1 MSAPPRRRNPVITRG
16 KKSDRRKQ
24 KLNSRKEKSEST
36 NVGFD
41 KINELANEK
50 RKQILKGNYSP
61 DDFAFLS
68 EPPSLFFEKT
78 DSIRIRQ
85 KDSSGTAILLKEP
98 EYEQG
103 VPTDKVK
110 QERIRVIKGQ
120 KSMVFHGLKKQFNQ
134 HKAKVKQE
142 ARKTDPEVIEK
153 ARKREEHNRAKAA
166 EEAERKRI
174 AKETERA
181 RVLAEER
188 KKEDAA
194 NIARLHLE
202 RLQEVSRQMAIHEE
216 KLNSEQ
222 ASQELSRKRE
232 QKHSQ
237 MRASQQIKLDSEKMD
252 VTKSE
257 NGEDIF
263 ESHTS
268 TEVEE
273 YGQLGTDVP
282 KTIDFVENKTETL
295 PVSEIE
301 RPHERNLST
310 SKKEKMKSISE
321 RKTSHHMK
329 GSFWVKV
336 WNMARK
342 LLPSRS
348 TSRMSLE
355 NEANQF
361 GGVVQNQSGEIQNTT
376 FKKKQGDKQV
386 SGLEVKTDLSYSL
399 VNKKLGSEG
408 RVDHKEPVEEV
419 ESQEPEAATIE
430 ETEVMA
436 SEIDQ
441 HFEEVESQEPEAA
454 TIEETEV
461 MASEIDQHFEEVES
475 QEPEAATIEETEV
488 MASEIDQHFEEVE
501 SQEPEAAT
509 IEETEVMA
517 SEIDQHFEEVES
529 QEPEAATIEETEVM
543 ASEIDQH
550 FEEVESQEPEAATI
564 EETEDMAPEINE
576 SVGEIDISEKEWQSE
591 PNGELDEKNEEN
603 EEEELP
609 EIETGE
615 IILADLRLRM
625 QQEPQ
630 PIKFI
635 TRLLIDRHKL
645 SRKSVNR
652 LFGHVASPFSICK
665 TMDAKDFQRFI
676 DSLNN
681 QEVSGGQDIWTKI
694 IEIIGLNSISTEQQL
709 EIYNLFMGD
718 QKKTTR
724 RVKTVA
730 ILYHFL
736 PARFDRW
743 WEKEMILPPVSRK
756 YSNDYDYFKEI
767 DCTSESIEDARML
780 LCACALEKPTAIANE
795 FTYSKHL
802 AGETHES
809 DTEKWLNRGGRKIDY
824 ITQNQIP
831 EFAGKRYGSKHVSPT
846 VTPDILLKDPIQL
859 TKDGQHI
866 HWIDAKNHFI
876 DPALSPENL
885 INDFCGQLEKY
896 VRRYGPGLIVWGK
909 KFSEEWNEATE
920 GVVQHIKI

>member
-85 KDSSGTAILLKEP
+85 RDSSGTAILLKEP

-310 SKKEKMKSISE
+310 SKREKMKSNSD

-329 GSFWVKV
+329 DSFWVKL

-348 TSRMSLE
+348 SSRMSLE

-408 RVDHKEPVEEV
+408 RVDHKEPV
-419 ESQEPEAATIE
+419 
-430 ETEVMA
+430 
-436 SEIDQ
+436 
-441 HFEEVESQEPEAA
+441 
-454 TIEETEV
+454 
-461 MASEIDQHFEEVES
+461 
-475 QEPEAATIEETEV
+475 
-488 MASEIDQHFEEVE
+488 EEVE

-694 IEIIGLNSISTEQQL
+694 IEIIGPNSISTEQQL

>member
-24 KLNSRKEKSEST
+24 KLNSRKEKSQST

-41 KINELANEK
+41 KVNELANEK
-50 RKQILKGNYSP
+50 RKQILQGNYSP

-430 ETEVMA
+430 ETE
-436 SEIDQ
+436 
-441 HFEEVESQEPEAA
+441 
-454 TIEETEV
+454 
-461 MASEIDQHFEEVES
+461 
-475 QEPEAATIEETEV
+475 
-488 MASEIDQHFEEVE
+488 
-501 SQEPEAAT
+501 
-509 IEETEVMA
+509 
-517 SEIDQHFEEVES
+517 
-529 QEPEAATIEETEVM
+529 
-543 ASEIDQH
+543 
-550 FEEVESQEPEAATI
+550 
-564 EETEDMAPEINE
+564 DMAPEINE

>member
-509 IEETEVMA
+509 IEETE
-517 SEIDQHFEEVES
+517 
-529 QEPEAATIEETEVM
+529 
-543 ASEIDQH
+543 
-550 FEEVESQEPEAATI
+550 
-564 EETEDMAPEINE
+564 DMAPEINE

>member
-436 SEIDQ
+436 SEVDQ

-461 MASEIDQHFEEVES
+461 MASEV
-475 QEPEAATIEETEV
+475 
-488 MASEIDQHFEEVE
+488 
-501 SQEPEAAT
+501 
-509 IEETEVMA
+509 
-517 SEIDQHFEEVES
+517 DQHFEEVES

-809 DTEKWLNRGGRKIDY
+809 DTEKWLKRGGRKIDY

>member
-509 IEETEVMA
+509 IEETE
-517 SEIDQHFEEVES
+517 
-529 QEPEAATIEETEVM
+529 
-543 ASEIDQH
+543 
-550 FEEVESQEPEAATI
+550 
-564 EETEDMAPEINE
+564 DMAPEINE

-809 DTEKWLNRGGRKIDY
+809 DTEKWLKRGGRKIDY

>member
-436 SEIDQ
+436 SE
-441 HFEEVESQEPEAA
+441 V
-454 TIEETEV
+454 
-461 MASEIDQHFEEVES
+461 
-475 QEPEAATIEETEV
+475 
-488 MASEIDQHFEEVE
+488 DQHFEEVE

-809 DTEKWLNRGGRKIDY
+809 DTEKWLKRGGRKIDY

>member
-436 SEIDQ
+436 SE
-441 HFEEVESQEPEAA
+441 V
-454 TIEETEV
+454 
-461 MASEIDQHFEEVES
+461 
-475 QEPEAATIEETEV
+475 
-488 MASEIDQHFEEVE
+488 DQHFEEVE

>member
-24 KLNSRKEKSEST
+24 KLNSRKEKSQST

-188 KKEDAA
+188 KKEHAA

-436 SEIDQ
+436 SE
-441 HFEEVESQEPEAA
+441 V
-454 TIEETEV
+454 
-461 MASEIDQHFEEVES
+461 
-475 QEPEAATIEETEV
+475 
-488 MASEIDQHFEEVE
+488 
-501 SQEPEAAT
+501 
-509 IEETEVMA
+509 
-517 SEIDQHFEEVES
+517 
-529 QEPEAATIEETEVM
+529 
-543 ASEIDQH
+543 DQH

-564 EETEDMAPEINE
+564 EETEDMAPEIDE

-694 IEIIGLNSISTEQQL
+694 IEIIGPNSISTEQQL

-756 YSNDYDYFKEI
+756 YSNDYDYFEEI

>member
-85 KDSSGTAILLKEP
+85 RDSSGTAILLKEP

-310 SKKEKMKSISE
+310 SKREKMKSNSD

-329 GSFWVKV
+329 DSFWVKL

-348 TSRMSLE
+348 SSRMSLE

-408 RVDHKEPVEEV
+408 RVDHKEPV
-419 ESQEPEAATIE
+419 
-430 ETEVMA
+430 
-436 SEIDQ
+436 
-441 HFEEVESQEPEAA
+441 
-454 TIEETEV
+454 
-461 MASEIDQHFEEVES
+461 
-475 QEPEAATIEETEV
+475 
-488 MASEIDQHFEEVE
+488 
-501 SQEPEAAT
+501 
-509 IEETEVMA
+509 
-517 SEIDQHFEEVES
+517 EEVES

-694 IEIIGLNSISTEQQL
+694 IEIIGPNSISTEQQL

>member
-24 KLNSRKEKSEST
+24 KLNSRKEKSQST

-85 KDSSGTAILLKEP
+85 RDSSGTAILLKEP

-310 SKKEKMKSISE
+310 SKREKMKSNSD

-329 GSFWVKV
+329 DSFWVKL

-348 TSRMSLE
+348 SSRMSLE

-461 MASEIDQHFEEVES
+461 MASEV
-475 QEPEAATIEETEV
+475 
-488 MASEIDQHFEEVE
+488 
-501 SQEPEAAT
+501 
-509 IEETEVMA
+509 
-517 SEIDQHFEEVES
+517 DQHFEEVES

-635 TRLLIDRHKL
+635 TRLLIDRHNL

-681 QEVSGGQDIWTKI
+681 QDVSGGQDIWTKI
-694 IEIIGLNSISTEQQL
+694 IEIIGPNSISTEQQL

-756 YSNDYDYFKEI
+756 YSNDYDYFEEI